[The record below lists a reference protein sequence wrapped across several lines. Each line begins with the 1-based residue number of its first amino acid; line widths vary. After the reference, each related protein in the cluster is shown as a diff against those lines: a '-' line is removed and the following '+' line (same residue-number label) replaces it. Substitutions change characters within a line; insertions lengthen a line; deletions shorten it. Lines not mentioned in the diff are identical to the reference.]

1 MITNPKFRIFL
12 VLAIL
17 FVATYALAE
26 GIRYGSVAGVI
37 MSILSLVALY
47 VVSYLLRKL
56 AKLREEEE
64 EESIN

>member
-1 MITNPKFRIFL
+1 M
-12 VLAIL
+12 LAIL

-56 AKLREEEE
+56 AKLLEEEE